1 MSDYP
6 QERIETMQ
14 NVITEQRVRILTQAE
29 MIETQQA
36 KIAHLQT
43 QTDNMY
49 NSAMFYKEQWEAAK
63 NKLAI
68 YEAKE

>member
-1 MSDYP
+1 
-6 QERIETMQ
+6 
-14 NVITEQRVRILTQAE
+14 

-49 NSAMFYKEQWEAAK
+49 NSAVFYKEQWEAAK